1 MSTQKQFIDF
11 VKKIGYDVK
20 SHQLEGYKWCHEK
33 EQTGG
38 GMLCDDMGLG
48 KTLMMLSQVVLNR
61 KKRTLIVLP
70 PILVD
75 QWVNK
80 CKKLLKHVPLVYHGI
95 NVKHYEMEDILK
107 RPLVITTYGM
117 IGKRTGSFDRL
128 HWQSPLWNIKWDRVI
143 YDEAHYMRNKET
155 GVYKGAL
162 RLKAPI
168 IWIVTGTPL
177 QNNLDDAKTLASL
190 LPYDECNMTRFH
202 KMGEKNVIKTIKSH
216 ILFRSK
222 KEAGI
227 VLPPYNE
234 NVIMVPFKG
243 ENDMAYDIHSRLNFS
258 NVTKENVNAI
268 MKNMGESALPI
279 LTRARQICI
288 CPSTLTSVSKEGFT
302 LSERQGLPNFKKMSH
317 SKLEAV
323 IKHILKNRKTKKLVF
338 VYYDREAMILKHHL
352 SKKGMKVGIVN
363 GKVMKKEKVKLL
375 NSNDLDVLIIQN
387 KSGVEG
393 LNLQQ
398 YCNVYFT
405 SPHWNPYMED
415 QAIGRSYRIGQKNP
429 VCVFKF
435 VSVFNNH
442 IGKMTLDQYCM
453 EVQAVK
459 RELCNEL
466 KGK

>member
-1 MSTQKQFIDF
+1 
-11 VKKIGYDVK
+11 
-20 SHQLEGYKWCHEK
+20 
-33 EQTGG
+33 
-38 GMLCDDMGLG
+38 
-48 KTLMMLSQVVLNR
+48 
-61 KKRTLIVLP
+61 
-70 PILVD
+70 
-75 QWVNK
+75 
-80 CKKLLKHVPLVYHGI
+80 
-95 NVKHYEMEDILK
+95 
-107 RPLVITTYGM
+107 
-117 IGKRTGSFDRL
+117 
-128 HWQSPLWNIKWDRVI
+128 
-143 YDEAHYMRNKET
+143 
-155 GVYKGAL
+155 
-162 RLKAPI
+162 
-168 IWIVTGTPL
+168 
-177 QNNLDDAKTLASL
+177 
-190 LPYDECNMTRFH
+190 
-202 KMGEKNVIKTIKSH
+202 
-216 ILFRSK
+216 
-222 KEAGI
+222 
-227 VLPPYNE
+227 
-234 NVIMVPFKG
+234 MVPFKG

-435 VSVFNNH
+435 VSVFNNN

-459 RELCNEL
+459 RELSNEL